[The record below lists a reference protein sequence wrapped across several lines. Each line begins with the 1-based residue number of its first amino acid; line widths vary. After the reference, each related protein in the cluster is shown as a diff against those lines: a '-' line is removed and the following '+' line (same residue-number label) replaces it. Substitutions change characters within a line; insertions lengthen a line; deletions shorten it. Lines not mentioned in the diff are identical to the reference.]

1 LRHPFHAVSILGDNR
16 WGECSRP
23 ETGLSGSKSGKM
35 GSLRVNRLRRSAAR
49 GPDKALARGTP
60 VPQTRRFF
68 RIAPADDAQA
78 SRVPAWP
85 RAALFGF
92 EFVNEKHT

>member
-1 LRHPFHAVSILGDNR
+1 VLTARQEKNGAVREEFSEGLP
-16 WGECSRP
+16 P

-35 GSLRVNRLRRSAAR
+35 GSLRVQPRPLRAATRPIRRSP
-49 GPDKALARGTP
+49 GEPS

-68 RIAPADDAQA
+68 RIAPVA
-78 SRVPAWP
+78 SKLPAWP

>member
-1 LRHPFHAVSILGDNR
+1 LNPGLP
-16 WGECSRP
+16 P

-35 GSLRVNRLRRSAAR
+35 GSLRVKPRPSIAAIRPIRRSP
-49 GPDKALARGTP
+49 GELP

-68 RIAPADDAQA
+68 RIAPAG
-78 SRVPAWP
+78 SKLPAWP

>member
-1 LRHPFHAVSILGDNR
+1 MKFGRALTARQDPA
-16 WGECSRP
+16 
-23 ETGLSGSKSGKM
+23 GSKSGKM
-35 GSLRVNRLRRSAAR
+35 GSLRVNPRRMVAASRSIRRSP
-49 GPDKALARGTP
+49 GELP

-68 RIAPADDAQA
+68 RIA
-78 SRVPAWP
+78 

>member
-1 LRHPFHAVSILGDNR
+1 MKFGQPLTARQDPAG
-16 WGECSRP
+16 P
-23 ETGLSGSKSGKM
+23 KSGKM
-35 GSLRVNRLRRSAAR
+35 GSLRVNPRRLGAASRSIRRSP
-49 GPDKALARGTP
+49 GELP

-68 RIAPADDAQA
+68 RIAPADDDDIAYA
-78 SRVPAWP
+78 GWP